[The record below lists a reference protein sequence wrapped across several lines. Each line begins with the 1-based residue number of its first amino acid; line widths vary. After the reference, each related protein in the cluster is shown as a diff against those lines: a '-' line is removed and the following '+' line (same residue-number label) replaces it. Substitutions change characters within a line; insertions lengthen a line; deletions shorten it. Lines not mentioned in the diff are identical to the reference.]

1 MALRCFTFITQS
13 QTVRGY
19 LAAIMYF
26 DTMFGGWEL
35 PTSHCMVTA
44 VGKGIDRADGK
55 SEVRSKV
62 SKPISW
68 DLLTKRRRSVAEGR
82 PKGG

>member
-1 MALRCFTFITQS
+1 M
-13 QTVRGY
+13 
-19 LAAIMYF
+19 
-26 DTMFGGWEL
+26 

-68 DLLTKRRRSVAEGR
+68 DLLTKRRKSVAEGR